1 MQDLGYACS
10 APQGVTLHEDVVRH
24 EANRV
29 DNERQEARRHRT
41 WLRSAAQTPARAWG
55 GGGETPSE
63 SESSGDDDVE
73 EDEDKEEG
81 EITLSC
87 QSPPSP

>member
-10 APQGVTLHEDVVRH
+10 APQGVTLPEDVVRH

-55 GGGETPSE
+55 GGETPSE

>member
-1 MQDLGYACS
+1 MKPTVSTMKGRKPGGIGRGLG
-10 APQGVTLHEDVVRH
+10 APLRH
-24 EANRV
+24 
-29 DNERQEARRHRT
+29 
-41 WLRSAAQTPARAWG
+41 LRGRG